1 MVISL
6 ATQDQQDLAQHYPKL
21 NCSLT
26 RGLVWGTL
34 DFSCSFDK
42 DRQELVY
49 NDSASEFISD
59 SYEIRVD
66 FNQLD
71 TFGFPK
77 IFEESGVIAKFAQKN
92 DLKLEDLHIEKDDD
106 ESCCCLGIFPEYQWK
121 GVYAFIHDK
130 VIPFFYWQSYRRIN
144 SNEPWEGYSHGFEG
158 IKEAMT
164 LSPSQSSKGT
174 SRNIK
179 CPCGSEKKYK
189 KCCMR
194 RDAILKRRLPKTMR
208 IHHG

>member
-6 ATQDQQDLAQHYPKL
+6 ITQDQQDLTQHYPKL
-21 NCSLT
+21 NCSLR
-26 RGLVWGTL
+26 RGVVWGTI
-34 DFSCSFDK
+34 DFACSFDQ
-42 DRQELVY
+42 DGQELVY
-49 NDSASEFISD
+49 DYSTSDFISD

-77 IFEESGVIAKFAQKN
+77 IYEDSGVITKFAKDH
-92 DLKLEDLHIEKDDD
+92 DLKLEDLHIEKDDN
-106 ESCCCLGIFPEYQWK
+106 ESCCLGIFPEYQWK
-121 GVYAFIHDK
+121 GVSAFIHNK

-144 SNEPWEGYSHGFEG
+144 GEEPWKGYSHGFAG
-158 IKEAMT
+158 IKEAMA
-164 LSPSQSSKGT
+164 LPPSQSAKGA

-179 CPCGSEKKYK
+179 CPCGSKSKYK

-194 RDAILKRRLPKTMR
+194 RDAILKRKLSEIMR
-208 IHHG
+208 RHHD